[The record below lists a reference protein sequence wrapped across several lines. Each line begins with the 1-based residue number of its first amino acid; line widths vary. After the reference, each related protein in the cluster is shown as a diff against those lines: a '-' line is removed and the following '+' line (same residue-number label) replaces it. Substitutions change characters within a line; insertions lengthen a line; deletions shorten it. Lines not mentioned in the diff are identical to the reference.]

1 MVISLPVAS
10 EKYGILS
17 EIADDILCCKTG
29 YEIFKNLKKIT
40 DLYEYSYF
48 ILLEFRNYN
57 NILAEEQASV
67 LLANWDREFL
77 NECNEKMIFDSSPIF
92 AADAKSAFPRIGR
105 LDSSE
110 AQEGS
115 KYMQEANALLRSQGH
130 KSYAFFPAFFKS
142 PVYFVLGFSGIRTAP
157 EFSETIELNYLSVCV
172 CRTFAQINPGRETF
186 ENPLTLRERDC
197 LRGVADGLNNIETAA
212 LLDISEYTVTYHLS
226 SAIKKLECR
235 NKTQAVAVAF
245 RRGLI
250 N

>member
-1 MVISLPVAS
+1 LPVLS
-10 EKYGILS
+10 EKYGVLS
-17 EIADDILCCKTG
+17 EITENILSCKTG
-29 YEIFKNLKKIT
+29 HELYKNLKKIT
-40 DLYEYSYF
+40 DLYDYSYF
-48 ILLEFRNYN
+48 ILLGFRNYN
-57 NILAEEQASV
+57 NILAEERANV
-67 LLANWDREFL
+67 LLTNWDREFL

-92 AADAKSAFPRIGR
+92 AADAQSAFPRIGR

-110 AQEGS
+110 AQKGS
-115 KYMQEANALLRSQGH
+115 KYMEEASSLLRSQGH
-130 KSYAFFPAFFKS
+130 KSYAFFPVFFKS

-157 EFSETIELNYLSVCV
+157 EFSETIELCYLSVCV
-172 CRTFAQINPGRETF
+172 CRTFAQINPARETF

-212 LLDISEYTVTYHLS
+212 LLNISEYTVTYYLS
-226 SAIKKLECR
+226 SAIKKLGCR